1 MGEELY
7 SDEIPVGEEESLP
20 EYKVVLL
27 GDSTVGKSSIM
38 RKYADG
44 VFNVEIESTL
54 GADLREK
61 VVTIGDERVKLKI
74 WDTAG
79 QERFNSITRSYYKG
93 MDGIILVYS
102 VIAFDTLQRKHFL

>member
-1 MGEELY
+1 MEEELWN
-7 SDEIPVGEEESLP
+7 DEIPESEEESLP

-38 RKYADG
+38 QKYANG
-44 VFNVEIESTL
+44 VFNMKIESTL
-54 GADLREK
+54 GADLKEK
-61 VVTIGDERVKLKI
+61 VVTVGGERVKLKI

-102 VIAFDTLQRKHFL
+102 VTAFDTLQRNC